1 MGWLKN
7 MFSGFSANETA
18 VEFITKNIGVKINIS
33 QDMAFALINEGQRLA
48 REMDNNSFERP
59 RNHIYDS
66 PYTMIGEFNTLVVIF
81 DQNEDEKA
89 LEIVCEGIILAFNK
103 YRNEFNA
110 CGARWHLQ
118 APTELL
124 HKAQKKLN
132 LPGVY
137 G

>member
-7 MFSGFSANETA
+7 IFSGFSANETA
-18 VEFITKNIGVKINIS
+18 VEFITKNLGVQINLS
-33 QDMAFALINEGQRLA
+33 QDMAFDLISEGQRVA
-48 REMDNNSFERP
+48 REMDRNSFERP

-66 PYTMIGEFNTLVVIF
+66 PHTMIGEFKALVRIF
-81 DQNEDEKA
+81 EENEDEKS

-103 YRNEFNA
+103 YRNEFSA
-110 CGARWHLQ
+110 CSAGLYLN
-118 APTELL
+118 APTDFLI
-124 HKAQKKLN
+124 KAQKKLN